1 MKRAWNRA
9 IATRAVVI
17 ASMVI
22 AGAPLATSTAAQALP
37 NTSSPTLS
45 LNRTIRTTPFVG
57 TSSSTRDGEG
67 SAFVANDPAHP
78 NIGGTDSLWLAED
91 NGRAVW
97 EINPYTGALKSSI
110 QDSTWQATKQY
121 SSGTGTGSGSSA
133 GSLRDPDIESMA
145 YDRINDTLY
154 VFSGKCCTSS
164 VLPTSYR
171 LKRGVGNTFHPEAWQ
186 ALPAGTDYTASAW
199 HPGDHKVYVGVGS
212 AIRTYDFATNASGST
227 FSVSGV
233 SGIYGMSFSDDG
245 NELYVAEKGVKI
257 VRANWNTKTAIPG
270 WTFTLTSFGMKD
282 SRAIE
287 LINDQFYV
295 YDGYDGRSTSDPLRY
310 AVFVFDVCC
319 GAGNP
324 PVASFSSAQTAN
336 PNFTMQFTDT
346 STNAPNAWTWDFDNN
361 GTTDSTAQNP
371 TFTFSG
377 AGDFA
382 VKHTASN
389 SGGTSPAVTQTVHVN
404 APGPATAAFTYA
416 ATSSPAHAV
425 NFTDTSTGGPTG
437 WAWDFNN
444 DTVTDSTAQN
454 PSFTFAAAGSYPV
467 TLTVSSAGG
476 PSSATNTV
484 VVTDQPTI
492 TTLNPIA
499 DAYVSKSSPTKNYA
513 TYTDLKALAFNG
525 TYEYHP
531 YFQFSVAGLSGAP
544 AAAKLRLY
552 VTDGGPT
559 GGDWFNPTG
568 AWTETG
574 LTWNNAPALTGA
586 PVVTVGTVT
595 PGQWVEI
602 DVTAKI
608 AGDGTYTFA
617 ATNSSTDMI
626 TYASRESAFA
636 PQLVITR

>member
-1 MKRAWNRA
+1 MMKRNWS
-9 IATRAVVI
+9 IATRVG
-17 ASMVI
+17 MVAGLMI

-37 NTSSPTLS
+37 NTNAPVLS

-67 SAFVANDPAHP
+67 SAFVPNNPAHP

-97 EINPYTGALKSSI
+97 EINPYTGVLKSSI

-121 SSGTGTGSGSSA
+121 SSGTGTGSGAAA

-145 YDRINDTLY
+145 YDKINDTLY

-171 LKRGVGNTFHPEAWQ
+171 LKRGAGNTFHPEAWQ
-186 ALPAGTDYTASAW
+186 ALPSGSDYTASAW

-212 AIRTYDFATNASGST
+212 VIRTYDFSTNASGST
-227 FSVSGV
+227 FGVSGV
-233 SGIYGMSFSDDG
+233 SGIFGMSFSDDG
-245 NELYVAEKGVKI
+245 NDLFVAEKSVKI
-257 VRANWNTKTAIPG
+257 VRANWNTKTAMPG

-287 LINDQFYV
+287 VINDQFYV
-295 YDGYDGRSTSDPLRY
+295 FDGYDGRSTSDPLRY

-319 GAGNP
+319 GSGNP
-324 PVASFSSAQTAN
+324 PVASFASAQTAN

-371 TFTFSG
+371 IRTFSG
-377 AGDFA
+377 AGDFT

-389 SGGTSPAVTQTVHVN
+389 SGGTSQAVTQTVHVN

-416 ATSSPAHAV
+416 AASSPPHAI
-425 NFTDTSTGGPTG
+425 NFTDTSTGGATS
-437 WAWDFNN
+437 WAWDFDNN
-444 DTVTDSTAQN
+444 ATTDSTAQN
-454 PSFTFAAAGSYPV
+454 PTFAFAAAGNYPV
-467 TLTVSSAGG
+467 TLTTSSAGG
-476 PSSATNTV
+476 PSSVTKTV
-484 VVTDQPTI
+484 VVADQPTS

-513 TYTDLKALAFNG
+513 AYTDLKALAFNG

-531 YFQFSVAGLSGAP
+531 YFQFSVAGLSGTP
-544 AAAKLRLY
+544 ASAKLRLY

-559 GGDWFNPTG
+559 GGDWFNPAG

-574 LTWNNAPALTGA
+574 LTWNNAPALTGT
-586 PVVTVGTVT
+586 PFVTVGTVT

-617 ATNSSTDMI
+617 ATNSSTDMV
-626 TYASRESAFA
+626 TYASKESAFA
-636 PQLVITR
+636 PQLVITP